1 MNLDIIIKNLKYTSI
16 TGRTDIEIS
25 DIVYDSRKVK
35 KNSLFVCL
43 KGYNSDGHDF
53 ASRASELGAVAI
65 ITEKNINIPG
75 ITMIQV
81 ENSRAALAHV
91 SVNFFE
97 NPSKKLTTIAITGT
111 KGKTTTSFMI
121 KSILENTGAKVG
133 VIGTLGMVLNNEII
147 PLPNTTP
154 ESYEIQKC
162 LSEFVKNGCKY
173 AVLEASSIGL
183 LRNRLDGINFDYGI
197 FANISNDHIGENE
210 HKDYQEYLYSKSLL
224 FKRCKVGFI
233 NTDDKYYKQII
244 NNHTCELLTFGIN
257 NVSDYNADNIKL
269 INNDSNIGVKFSILG
284 KINLQELFIST
295 PGKFNVYNSLAAISV
310 CHHMG
315 IEENDIVEGLKK
327 VKVKGRFESIPT
339 NRDFSLFIDYAHNA
353 LSMENILNTIK
364 QYNPKRVVT
373 LFGAGGN
380 RPKIR
385 RYEMGETC
393 GRLSDLSVIT
403 SDNPRFEE
411 PLDIIADIE
420 IGIKK
425 TSGKY
430 IIIPDR
436 KEAIKYC
443 IENAQKGDIIIL
455 AGKGHEE
462 YQEIKGV
469 KYPFDERKIAEEF
482 LK

>member
-1 MNLDIIIKNLKYTSI
+1 MNLDTIIENLKFTGI
-16 TGRTDIEIS
+16 VGRTNIEIS

-43 KGYNSDGHDF
+43 KGYNFDGHDF
-53 ASRASELGAVAI
+53 ASKAAEQGAVAI
-65 ITEKNINIPG
+65 ITEKNINVPG
-75 ITMIQV
+75 VTMIKV
-81 ENSRAALAHV
+81 ENSHIALAHV

-97 NPSKKLTTIAITGT
+97 NPAKKLTTIAITGT

-133 VIGTLGMVLNNEII
+133 VIGTLGMILNNKIVS
-147 PLPNTTP
+147 LPNTTP
-154 ESYEIQKC
+154 ESYEIQKY

-197 FANISNDHIGENE
+197 FTNISNDHIGENE
-210 HKDYQEYLYSKSLL
+210 HKDYQEYVYSKSLL

-233 NTDDKYYKQII
+233 NTDDEYYKQVIS
-244 NNHTCELLTFGIN
+244 NHTCELLTFGIN

-269 INNDSNIGVKFSILG
+269 INNNSEIGVNFSIFG

-315 IEENDIVEGLKK
+315 IEKFDIIEGLKK

-353 LSMENILNTIK
+353 LSMENILTTIK
-364 QYNPKRVVT
+364 QYNPKRIVT

-380 RPKIR
+380 RPKVR
-385 RYEMGETC
+385 RYEMGEIC
-393 GRLSDLSVIT
+393 GKLSDLSVIT

-411 PLDIIADIE
+411 PLDIITDIE

-443 IENAQKGDIIIL
+443 IDNAQKGDILIF

-469 KYPFDERKIAEEF
+469 KYPFDERKIAKEF

>member
-1 MNLDIIIKNLKYTSI
+1 M
-16 TGRTDIEIS
+16 
-25 DIVYDSRKVK
+25 
-35 KNSLFVCL
+35 
-43 KGYNSDGHDF
+43 
-53 ASRASELGAVAI
+53 
-65 ITEKNINIPG
+65 
-75 ITMIQV
+75 
-81 ENSRAALAHV
+81 
-91 SVNFFE
+91 
-97 NPSKKLTTIAITGT
+97 
-111 KGKTTTSFMI
+111 
-121 KSILENTGAKVG
+121 
-133 VIGTLGMVLNNEII
+133 
-147 PLPNTTP
+147 
-154 ESYEIQKC
+154 
-162 LSEFVKNGCKY
+162 
-173 AVLEASSIGL
+173 
-183 LRNRLDGINFDYGI
+183 
-197 FANISNDHIGENE
+197 
-210 HKDYQEYLYSKSLL
+210 
-224 FKRCKVGFI
+224 
-233 NTDDKYYKQII
+233 
-244 NNHTCELLTFGIN
+244 LTFGIN

-269 INNDSNIGVKFSILG
+269 INNNSEIGVNFSIFG

-315 IEENDIVEGLKK
+315 IEKFDIIEGLKK

-353 LSMENILNTIK
+353 LSMENILTTIK
-364 QYNPKRVVT
+364 QYNPKRIVT

-380 RPKIR
+380 RPKVR
-385 RYEMGETC
+385 RYEMGEIC
-393 GRLSDLSVIT
+393 GKLSDLSVIT

-411 PLDIIADIE
+411 PLDIITDIE

-443 IENAQKGDIIIL
+443 IDNAQKGDILIF

-469 KYPFDERKIAEEF
+469 KYPFDERKIAKEF